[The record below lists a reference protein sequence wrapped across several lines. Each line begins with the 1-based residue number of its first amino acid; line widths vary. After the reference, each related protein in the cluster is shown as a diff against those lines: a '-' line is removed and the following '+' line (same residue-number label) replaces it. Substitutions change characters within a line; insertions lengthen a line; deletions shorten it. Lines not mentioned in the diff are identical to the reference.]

1 VLALVAL
8 VALGG
13 VFALTW
19 PRGADVPPAGA
30 AETTRIPA
38 AAGEAPDVAYEPVLP
53 WLAWISGG
61 FPEGFREAARVIP
74 GLRETVVVAGDTM
87 WMTASLGADGAI
99 VDRPSP
105 PFRIPLDTFAVDPDE
120 YAPFVPEAVRASVID
135 ALRDGRGVLGTAS
148 AELRRLDVGGTIALG
163 KERVEIGAVVP
174 DDAVGWSELLVSR
187 ETGERLGIER
197 ERYLLGLPRSGSLSE
212 AAFTK
217 RVAALLPADTRLR
230 VDAPGATPYVRVAS
244 GVRPPVFMKQV
255 FGEFAA
261 TPRADDPVYLTV
273 DPAWVEANIV
283 TRTVPLLGAVTCHR
297 DLLPPLIGALED
309 LEAQDLGH
317 LVKVYSGCW
326 AARTVARS
334 PTAPPSYHSYG
345 AAIDINAPDN
355 PYGQPPTMDPR
366 LVETFARWG
375 FNWGGHFL
383 IPDGHH
389 FEYWGQPGDRP
400 PR

>member
-1 VLALVAL
+1 
-8 VALGG
+8 
-13 VFALTW
+13 
-19 PRGADVPPAGA
+19 
-30 AETTRIPA
+30 
-38 AAGEAPDVAYEPVLP
+38 
-53 WLAWISGG
+53 
-61 FPEGFREAARVIP
+61 
-74 GLRETVVVAGDTM
+74 VVVAGDTM
-87 WMTASLGADGAI
+87 WMAASRSADGAI

-120 YAPFVPEAVRASVID
+120 YAPFVPEALRAEVTE

-148 AELRRLDVGGTIALG
+148 AELRRLDVGGTIAIG
-163 KERVEIGAVVP
+163 SERVEIGAVVP

-217 RVAALLPADTRLR
+217 RIAALLPADTRIR

-244 GVRPPVFMKQV
+244 GVRPPAFMKQV

-261 TPRADDPVYLTV
+261 TPRADDPVYLTI

-283 TRTVPLLGAVTCHR
+283 TRNVPLLGDVTCHR

-309 LEAQDLGH
+309 LEAEGLGD

-366 LVETFARWG
+366 LVETFERWG
-375 FNWGGHFL
+375 FNWGGDFL

-389 FEYWGQPGDRP
+389 FEYWGKPGDRP